1 MLIGYARVSTT
12 GQNLESQIEHLQA
25 VGCDKIYQ
33 EKLTGFDRR
42 RPQLEKML
50 ASLQS
55 GDTLVVTSLDRLA
68 RSTHD
73 LFVIT
78 QKTEASEASFR
89 SLREPWADTTSSR
102 WHRRCTPAGAFGGA
116 ARQWRTG
123 HHVALPHPPDSGRGL
138 RLMWPFRK
146 SAETRSSSGGFT
158 MPRPADIIRHLPGR
172 TPIMGADA
180 AWEVA
185 MISRIWDEDAT
196 IVVAKRCSW
205 RSRSAS
211 GGWAIRPAQGWH
223 SRTPGRQHVQST
235 AIRSRSAWGITRQ
248 AVPQLTDAEFRGDA
262 T

>member
-78 QKTEASEASFR
+78 QKTEASEAAFR
-89 SLREPWADTTSSR
+89 SLREPWADTTSSMGKFLLTVFAGLSELER
-102 WHRRCTPAGAFGGA
+102 NLINERTDDGRISAQNRGVKFGRKFKLTPHQQDQVKSMLREGQAMRAI
-116 ARQWRTG
+116 ARHFNVG
-123 HHVALPHPPDSGRGL
+123 V
-138 RLMWPFRK
+138 
-146 SAETRSSSGGFT
+146 
-158 MPRPADIIRHLPGR
+158 
-172 TPIMGADA
+172 
-180 AWEVA
+180 
-185 MISRIWDEDAT
+185 AT
-196 IVVAKRCSW
+196 IDRIKR
-205 RSRSAS
+205 
-211 GGWAIRPAQGWH
+211 
-223 SRTPGRQHVQST
+223 
-235 AIRSRSAWGITRQ
+235 
-248 AVPQLTDAEFRGDA
+248 A
-262 T
+262 THLN